1 MKIKFSACLLI
12 LFFLFFLSSFCKK
25 SESVVLIDATSQYS
39 VSGINGGIN
48 STEYFFKI
56 KIITDE
62 KIDFDSIW
70 IDKKVFTPYLANNK
84 KSISNQ
90 PPSFVKNDTIILRVS
105 DLYSKTSAPI
115 SNPPIP
121 FKGTALLRYK
131 VKNKISYL
139 IIKTIKSIEG
149 INRP

>member
-39 VSGINGGIN
+39 ASGINGGIN

-56 KIITDE
+56 KILSGK
-62 KIDFDSIW
+62 KIEFDSLW
-70 IDKKVFTPYLANNK
+70 IGKKIFKLYFANNK
-84 KSISNQ
+84 PSVSNQ
-90 PPSFVKNDTIILRVS
+90 PISFGKNDTIILRVS
-105 DLYSKTSAPI
+105 DLSSKTSTPI
-115 SNPPIP
+115 SKPPISYE
-121 FKGTALLRYK
+121 GNALLRYK